1 MGGEGAKG
9 RQAERNGENT
19 RKRSRGIDG
28 KDKS

>member
-9 RQAERNGENT
+9 RLAKRNGENM
-19 RKRSRGIDG
+19 RKGSIGIDG